1 MQTVFDKIIPE
12 HCEKLFF
19 TNRVTELK
27 KLQEKNTQHMFN
39 IATTQLR
46 KYPIIIYK
54 QKSEHLLSDLIEKKQ
69 ELLPTEIKSIIWQIT
84 KIML

>member
-12 HCEKLFF
+12 HCEKVFF

-54 QKSEHLLSDLIEKKQ
+54 QKSEYLLSDLIEKKQ

>member
-1 MQTVFDKIIPE
+1 MQLDDERGMQTVYDKIIPE

-19 TNRVTELK
+19 TTRVTELR

-54 QKSEHLLSDLIEKKQ
+54 QKS
-69 ELLPTEIKSIIWQIT
+69 
-84 KIML
+84 